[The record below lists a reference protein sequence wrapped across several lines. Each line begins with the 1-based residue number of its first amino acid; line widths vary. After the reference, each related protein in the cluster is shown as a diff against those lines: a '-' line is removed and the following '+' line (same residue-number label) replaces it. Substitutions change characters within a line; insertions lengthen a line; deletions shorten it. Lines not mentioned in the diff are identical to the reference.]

1 MELIKKNDESEE
13 EIKIL
18 KKTLNDY
25 ENEKKKS
32 EDKFRRMNNEYIEMK
47 KNYAAVIE
55 QKKKL
60 EMSLMAHKK

>member
-18 KKTLNDY
+18 KKKLNDY

>member
-1 MELIKKNDESEE
+1 MKM
-13 EIKIL
+13 
-18 KKTLNDY
+18 KKTSD
-25 ENEKKKS
+25 
-32 EDKFRRMNNEYIEMK
+32 DKFRRMNNEYIEMK